1 MKLLVTG
8 ASGSLGTALLV
19 DTFAR
24 GAAEKVVAFARG
36 EHRLAELAE
45 RLGHPPGLQLM
56 VGDVRDADRV
66 EDALGRID
74 TVIHA
79 AALKRLDV
87 VNHDP
92 REIMETNYQGALNVI
107 RAAVRRN
114 VPRVLFIS
122 TDKACCP
129 VTPYGVS
136 KLAAEFY
143 AIAANGRGWPQTRI
157 ACVRYGNVLGS
168 QGSVLPLWRQQLAR
182 GEPLTI
188 TDERMTRF
196 WITMPQALNVIRR
209 ALGTMRGGEV
219 FIPVLSAGR
228 VLDLA
233 EALGGKEVP
242 VKIIGTRAGGEKLHE
257 TLLSEDESP
266 RAACDGERFI
276 LEPAHTS
283 WSYQRWHG
291 PRAVG
296 GAYRS
301 DQAPRMSVEALRTM
315 IATHEDATS

>member
-1 MKLLVTG
+1 
-8 ASGSLGTALLV
+8 
-19 DTFAR
+19 
-24 GAAEKVVAFARG
+24 
-36 EHRLAELAE
+36 
-45 RLGHPPGLQLM
+45 M

-66 EDALGRID
+66 EDALGRVD

-122 TDKACCP
+122 SDKACCP

-143 AIAANGRGWPQTRI
+143 AVAANARGWPQTRI
-157 ACVRYGNVLGS
+157 SCVRYGNVLGS

-196 WITMPQALNVIRR
+196 WITMPQAIEFIRR
-209 ALGTMRGGEV
+209 TLGTMRGGEV
-219 FIPVLSAGR
+219 FIPALSAGR

-242 VKIIGTRAGGEKLHE
+242 IKIIGTRAGGEKLHE
-257 TLLSEDESP
+257 MLLSEDEAP
-266 RAACDGERFI
+266 RAVCDVDRFV
-276 LEPAHTS
+276 LEPAHMP
-283 WSYQRWHG
+283 WNYQRWRDAGAMNHALWTTHG
-291 PRAVG
+291 
-296 GAYRS
+296 YRS
-301 DQAPRMSVEALRTM
+301 DHTPRMSVEALRAM
-315 IATHEDATS
+315 IAPQEETMP

>member
-1 MKLLVTG
+1 MRLLFTG
-8 ASGSLGTALLV
+8 ASGSLGTAFLADL
-19 DTFAR
+19 FCR
-24 GAAEKVVAFARG
+24 GLAEKVVAFARG

-45 RLGHPPGLQLM
+45 HLGHPPELRLM

-66 EDALGRID
+66 EDALGRVD

-122 TDKACCP
+122 SDKACCP

-143 AIAANGRGWPQTRI
+143 AVAANARGWPTTRI
-157 ACVRYGNVLGS
+157 ACVRYGNVLDS
-168 QGSVLPLWRQQLAR
+168 QGSVLSLWRKQLQR
-182 GEPLTI
+182 GESLTI

-196 WITMPQALNVIRR
+196 WVTMSQAVAFIHR
-209 ALGTMRGGEV
+209 ALIDMRGGEV
-219 FIPVLSAGR
+219 FIPILSAGR

-233 EALGGKEVP
+233 EAVGGKDVA
-242 VKIIGTRAGGEKLHE
+242 VKIVGVRAGGEKLHE
-257 TLLSEDESP
+257 VLLSEDESC
-266 RAACDGERFI
+266 RAVDDDDRAI
-276 LEPAHTS
+276 LEPAHTP
-283 WSYQRWHG
+283 WPYPRWNRPAATG
-291 PRAVG
+291 YVW
-296 GAYRS
+296 RS
-301 DQAPRMSVEALRTM
+301 DRAERLSVEALRAM
-315 IATHEDATS
+315 INDSEETP